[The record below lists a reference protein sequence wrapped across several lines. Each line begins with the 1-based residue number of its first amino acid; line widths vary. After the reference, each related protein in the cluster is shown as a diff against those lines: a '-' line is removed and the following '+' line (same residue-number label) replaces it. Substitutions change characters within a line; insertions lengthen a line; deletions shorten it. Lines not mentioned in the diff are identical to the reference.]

1 MSSTTFDKQGN
12 IAVITLNNPPVN
24 GLGLDLR
31 QSIVASIHK
40 ANEDKSIEAIVMI
53 GSDRA
58 FSGGA
63 DIREFGSPKSY
74 AEPNLLSVI
83 KVVEGSSK
91 PVIAAIGG
99 VCMGG
104 GLELAMGAHYR
115 VSTPDAKLAL
125 PEIKLGLMPGAGGTQ
140 RFPRVVGLE
149 HALNFILKGDPVP
162 AKQFKGTALIDEYIE
177 QDLLKGAIAFATK
190 VVK

>member
-1 MSSTTFDKQGN
+1 MSSTKFDKQGN
-12 IAVITLNNPPVN
+12 IAVITLNSPPVN

-31 QSIVASIHK
+31 KSIVESIHK

-83 KVVEGSSK
+83 KVVESSSK
-91 PVIAAIGG
+91 PVVAARTG
-99 VCMGG
+99 
-104 GLELAMGAHYR
+104 
-115 VSTPDAKLAL
+115 
-125 PEIKLGLMPGAGGTQ
+125 
-140 RFPRVVGLE
+140 
-149 HALNFILKGDPVP
+149 
-162 AKQFKGTALIDEYIE
+162 
-177 QDLLKGAIAFATK
+177 
-190 VVK
+190 